1 MQIDYQNKSVLLQGL
16 KSSAPVLQEGDKFFR
31 PPVKKGLVLQI
42 VSCSSPL
49 PLVQQSSAITNILL
63 EFKQV
68 FDMRISLPLIKAHEH
83 QIILKEGFSL
93 IYERLYRYPFYQKIE
108 IEKIMHELLEV
119 GSIRVSHSPFSSLVL
134 LVRKADGSWRMCI
147 DYRSLNKATVKDKYP
162 IPVVDEL
169 LDELCGAT
177 IFSKLDLRS
186 GYHQIRMRD
195 CDINKTA
202 FRTHKGHYEFL
213 VMPFGLTNAPSTF

>member
-16 KSSAPVLQEGDKFFR
+16 KSSAPVLQEGDQFFR

-68 FDMRISLPLIKAHEH
+68 IDMRISLPLIKAHEH

-93 IYERLYRYPFYQKIE
+93 IYERPYRYPFYQKIE
-108 IEKIMHELLEV
+108 IEKIVHELLEV
-119 GSIRVSHSPFSSLVL
+119 GSIRVSHSPFF
-134 LVRKADGSWRMCI
+134 
-147 DYRSLNKATVKDKYP
+147 
-162 IPVVDEL
+162 
-169 LDELCGAT
+169 
-177 IFSKLDLRS
+177 FSCFV
-186 GYHQIRMRD
+186 G
-195 CDINKTA
+195 
-202 FRTHKGHYEFL
+202 
-213 VMPFGLTNAPSTF
+213 